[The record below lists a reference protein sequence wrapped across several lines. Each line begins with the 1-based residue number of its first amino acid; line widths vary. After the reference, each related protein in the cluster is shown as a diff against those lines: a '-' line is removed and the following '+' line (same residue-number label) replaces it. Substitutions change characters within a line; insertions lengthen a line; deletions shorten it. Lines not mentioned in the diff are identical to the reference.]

1 MSSDRFAFIEYNITY
16 FHGTSGQMAFSAMN
30 YLLNIFPRYFELHV
44 CVILPDA
51 NPCNSRYRGKMF
63 LYIDHSHIEYLQYY
77 ILIVK

>member
-1 MSSDRFAFIEYNITY
+1 
-16 FHGTSGQMAFSAMN
+16 MAFSAMN

-77 ILIVK
+77 ILIVKWLIKTEKNINKCKLTY